1 MTDPKSISVAFMRNA
16 ARINRMLLKLYENK
30 PDMSNEVASLVISGY
45 IHCVLTLIHSDEM
58 EFQKVSIVHGFVKTD
73 TEHNTSYEQYWL
85 EFYNEIG
92 GRVAVIDP
100 LVHMAEYRNKTIQ
113 ALSALDNVGPML
125 ILDHIQMSRFN
136 MDYEIMR

>member
-1 MTDPKSISVAFMRNA
+1 MTDLKSISVAFMRNA
-16 ARINRMLLKLYENK
+16 AKINRMLLKFYENN
-30 PDMSNEVASLVISGY
+30 PNMDNEAASLVISGY
-45 IHCVLTLIHSDEM
+45 IHCTLKLNPSDEM
-58 EFQKVSIVHGFVKTD
+58 EFQKVSIVRGSVKTD
-73 TEHNTSYEQYWL
+73 TEHNTSYKQYWL
-85 EFYNEIG
+85 EFYDEVD

-136 MDYEIMR
+136 MDHEIMY